1 MEENDKLFT
10 LKQLML
16 YGAIIG
22 VLLILNAVMLS
33 RMGINILFNT
43 EESFI
48 TNLQP
53 LIIGLGIYFSLKHF
67 SYKIINERLKFGKF
81 LGFGIIIGA
90 FSSFIYSFYLV
101 IFVTY
106 ISPDTIQIFKEMMLD
121 QNQTIFN
128 FPEEAIDQAIQMMT
142 RPIFLFIT
150 FLFSTTFWAAVFSLM
165 FAIFNLILPKPKNKI

>member
-10 LKQLML
+10 LRQLML

-22 VLLILNAVMLS
+22 VLLIFNAIMLS
-33 RMGINILFNT
+33 KMGINILFNT
-43 EESFI
+43 EERFI

-53 LIIGLGIYFSLKHF
+53 LIIGFGIYFSLRHF
-67 SYKIINERLKFGKF
+67 SYKIIKERLKFGKF

-90 FSSFIYSFYLV
+90 FFSLIYSFYLV
-101 IFVTY
+101 VFVTK
-106 ISPDTIQIFKEMMLD
+106 ISPDTLQVFEQIMLD

-128 FPEEAIDQAIQMMT
+128 LPEEAIDQAIKLMT
-142 RPIFLFIT
+142 NPIFLFIT

-165 FAIFNLILPKPKNKI
+165 FAVFNLIIPKPKNKI